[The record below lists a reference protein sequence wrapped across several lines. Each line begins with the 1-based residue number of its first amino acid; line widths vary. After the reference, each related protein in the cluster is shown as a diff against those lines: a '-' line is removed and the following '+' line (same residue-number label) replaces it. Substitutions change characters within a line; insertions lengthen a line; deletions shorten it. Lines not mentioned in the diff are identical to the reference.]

1 MARDSEVSKTITEDG
16 VLVITVRG
24 FDPVRIDPANYTEE
38 CRQSAMLHGFTQKYV
53 DATALGAGTT
63 PGEKYD
69 AMMVVVDHHRNGG
82 DWNRTRGDGTGTS
95 GTNLLIPAL
104 MEYAGIDRATA
115 LATVAQL
122 DKSAQY
128 AYRNSPEL
136 SPIVERLKAAQGR
149 LTAGAAIDVSANLA
163 ALKRR

>member
-24 FDPVRIDPANYTEE
+24 FGPVRIDPANCTDE

-53 DATALGAGTT
+53 DATALGKDASLE
-63 PGEKYD
+63 EKYN
-69 AMMVVVDHHRNGG
+69 AMMVLVDHHRDGG

-115 LATVAQL
+115 VATVAQL
-122 DKSAQY
+122 NKSAQY

-136 SPIVERLKAAQGR
+136 LPIVERLKAEQNRTPA
-149 LTAGAAIDVSANLA
+149 AAAIDVSAKLA
-163 ALKRR
+163 ALKRN

>member
-1 MARDSEVSKTITEDG
+1 MAKDADVMGKIENGTLTMIVK
-16 VLVITVRG
+16 G
-24 FDPVRIDPANYTEE
+24 FPPVVIDPAEHSE
-38 CRQSAMLHGFTQKYV
+38 DCRLNALLRGYKDKYAN
-53 DATALGAGTT
+53 ATALGAGATLQ
-63 PGEKYD
+63 EQYD
-69 AMMVVVDHHRNGG
+69 AMTALIDHHRNGG

-104 MEYAGIDRATA
+104 MEYTGIDRATA
-115 LATVAQL
+115 VATVAGL

-136 SPIVERLKAAQGR
+136 LPIVERLKAAQNR
-149 LTAGAAIDVSANLA
+149 TPAGVVIDVSANLT